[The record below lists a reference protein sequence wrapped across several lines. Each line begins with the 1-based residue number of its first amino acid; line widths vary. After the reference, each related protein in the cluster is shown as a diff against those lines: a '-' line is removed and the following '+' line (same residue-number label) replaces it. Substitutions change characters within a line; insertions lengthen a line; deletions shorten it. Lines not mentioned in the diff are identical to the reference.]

1 MTTDEKYKEALD
13 ELYNSFNAFHK
24 VGAAAYCPGLD
35 TALALDKAF
44 GNPAQKIACV
54 HIAGTN
60 GKGSTAHT
68 LAAVLSASGYK
79 TGLFTSPHLID
90 FRERIRINGEM
101 IPKERVVNFMERWR
115 EMKLPLSP
123 SFFEIT
129 SCMAFD
135 YFAQEEIDIAVIE
148 VGLGGRLDSTNIIT
162 PKISIIT
169 NISLDHTALLGS
181 TEEEIAV
188 EKAAII
194 KPGVPVVIGE
204 AEGKVRRVF
213 EEKAHQSS
221 SPIVFAG
228 ESGAVRSVKG
238 EENET
243 PVYDTPF
250 GRIRGELTGS
260 WQHKNAATILTTLM
274 ELQALGFSRIT
285 PEAIADGFAHV
296 KELTGLEGRWSVISE
311 HPTVITDTGHNVGG
325 WKYLAKR
332 LASIQG
338 RKNMI
343 IGFVADKDIDAVL
356 RLISEIQNT
365 QIWITQASTPRAL
378 PAEALAEKARNAGLN
393 VADTEPS
400 VFTAYKKA
408 LAASSESDTVFV
420 GGSTFVVADLLEAL
434 KRD

>member
-135 YFAQEEIDIAVIE
+135 YFAQEEVDIAVIE

-188 EKAAII
+188 EKAGII

-250 GRIRGELTGS
+250 GLIRGELTGS
-260 WQHKNAATILTTLM
+260 WQHKNAATILTTLI

-285 PEAIADGFAHV
+285 PEA
-296 KELTGLEGRWSVISE
+296 GRE
-311 HPTVITDTGHNVGG
+311 Q
-325 WKYLAKR
+325 KR
-332 LASIQG
+332 
-338 RKNMI
+338 
-343 IGFVADKDIDAVL
+343 
-356 RLISEIQNT
+356 
-365 QIWITQASTPRAL
+365 
-378 PAEALAEKARNAGLN
+378 
-393 VADTEPS
+393 
-400 VFTAYKKA
+400 
-408 LAASSESDTVFV
+408 
-420 GGSTFVVADLLEAL
+420 
-434 KRD
+434 